1 MGEDERSYT
10 FSFNHYI
17 KSSQTWS
24 TSRYYIKNSFLLF
37 FSGSPAFFMC
47 RLRANSSSWYLQ
59 EKCIVLNSRHMPWEE
74 LLFLIKP
81 IWSGSMIRGHN
92 FFKWKA
98 SSLKR
103 ILQSALISDQGLQGK
118 QKSESWPFLWIKSIV
133 HVWGEILTKRFYGER
148 ERRFWCTGQNALECV
163 GLIAAFPF
171 FRCISTHL
179 RVYLLDD

>member
-118 QKSESWPFLWIKSIV
+118 QKSESWPFLWIEYCPCLRGNSDKEIL
-133 HVWGEILTKRFYGER
+133 WGERKKVLVHRTKCSGV
-148 ERRFWCTGQNALECV
+148 CGANCC
-163 GLIAAFPF
+163 FPF
-171 FRCISTHL
+171 L
-179 RVYLLDD
+179 